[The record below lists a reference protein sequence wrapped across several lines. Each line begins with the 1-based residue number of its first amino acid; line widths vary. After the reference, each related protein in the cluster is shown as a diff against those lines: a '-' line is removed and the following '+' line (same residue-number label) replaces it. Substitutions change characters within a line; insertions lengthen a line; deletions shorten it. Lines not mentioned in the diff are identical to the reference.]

1 MIVKKKKRNVL
12 YDLTGRKNKTNPSF
26 LWADDKFIT
35 KPVAVA
41 NHVNDYIIS
50 KLGKLRENMPNLSND
65 TYHSLI
71 NIYIYIYAKEKS
83 QVQTSKM

>member
-1 MIVKKKKRNVL
+1 MIVKKKRNVL

-41 NHVNDYIIS
+41 NHVNDYFIS

-65 TYHSLI
+65 TYHPLI
-71 NIYIYIYAKEKS
+71 KK
-83 QVQTSKM
+83 K